1 MRKYFVSLFVL
12 FCFIFLGIN
21 DVKAADNCTCY
32 YYGVLNN
39 EVNGAAYR
47 THYLAQIDFN
57 KDSYES
63 ASVAYDPNIIFFGE
77 KGDELDNGEDGKVE
91 DETSQVKWNTS
102 IIVSSDLYRKVEPV
116 FDSCSVDSC
125 NNIRVKRNL
134 GPIEV
139 QDTKGL
145 KFISFNNSKELSY
158 EAVNIVGAVVV
169 ELQSISKEDFDELKS
184 SDNVGDTSE
193 GMGLS
198 GIQGIVNWGNLIS
211 GTGYYNI
218 DDVGKGCSTV
228 APIATY
234 LSQIFWLICV
244 VAIVFLVVM
253 TAIDFIKAIVGS
265 EEDKLLKAFKN
276 FKTRII
282 VVIILIL
289 LPTIVSFAINIYNQ
303 NADNSNGVVEIGEDG
318 KPFCNAIGEGNN

>member
-1 MRKYFVSLFVL
+1 MRKYLLSVFVL
-12 FCFIFLGIN
+12 FCFIFIGIN

-32 YYGVLNN
+32 YNGRLQDSDSQGRN
-39 EVNGAAYR
+39 E
-47 THYLAQIDFN
+47 THYLVSISFN
-57 KDSYES
+57 KQNYNSSGDKEKFQ
-63 ASVAYDPNIIFFGE
+63 PNISFFGE
-77 KGDELDNGEDGKVE
+77 KMYHPDTEESGKIE
-91 DETSQVKWNTS
+91 DETSLATWFTRYFQGGAG
-102 IIVSSDLYRKVEPV
+102 VSSSQVESL
-116 FDSCSVDSC
+116 FDTDCDC
-125 NNIRVKRNL
+125 NAVGTL
-134 GPIEV
+134 
-139 QDTKGL
+139 T
-145 KFISFNNSKELSY
+145 FISSAGSKELYYNIDDYYYMLPSDLPVLGYNRLDLTSMTY
-158 EAVNIVGAVVV
+158 EQFQ
-169 ELQSISKEDFDELKS
+169 EQLE
-184 SDNVGDTSE
+184 SDNVGNTSS
-193 GMGLS
+193 GQGFA

-228 APIATY
+228 TPIATY

-244 VAIVFLVVM
+244 VSIIFLVVM

-289 LPTIVSFAINIYNQ
+289 LPAIVSFAINIYNQ